1 VTTRV
6 EPGAALTGHIRVPG
20 DKSVSHRAALLGA
33 VGEGETRIEGFGRS
47 GDTESTLRALRA
59 LGVDVADE
67 DVDVVRVGGVGLRGL
82 REPAGPIDAG
92 NAGTLIRL
100 LPGLLAGHEGTFQL
114 TGDESLRARPMER
127 IAEPLRQMG
136 AGVETT
142 DGRPPVTVRGGEL
155 ESIRYR
161 PPMPSAQVKSAVLL
175 AGLYAGG
182 GETTVEEPLPTRD
195 HTELMLAQAG
205 VRVVRRRDRVSVAP
219 PQRLELGTVA
229 VPGDFSSAAPFI
241 VAATLLA
248 GSNLYIHDVGINP
261 TRTGLLDVLERMGA
275 HIAIFNRR
283 RLGREPV
290 ADLEVRSAPL
300 TATSVAPGEVPRM
313 IDELPLFALAAAS
326 ARGDSVVRGAEE
338 LRYKETDRIE
348 SVKEALRAL
357 GARVTAGH
365 DVLGVRGV
373 TARPKGGGVDA
384 RGDHR
389 LAILGGVAG
398 VVSREG
404 VRIEGAEAASVSFP
418 GFFELLESVTER

>member
-20 DKSVSHRAALLGA
+20 DKSVSHRAALLAA

-59 LGVDVADE
+59 LGVDVTDE
-67 DVDVVRVGGVGLRGL
+67 DVDVVRVRGVGLRGL

-100 LPGLLAGHEGTFQL
+100 LSGLLAGHEGTFEL
-114 TGDESLRARPMER
+114 TGDESLRSRPMER

-175 AGLYAGG
+175 AGLYARG
-182 GETTVEEPLPTRD
+182 GETTVEEPIPTRD
-195 HTELMLAQAG
+195 HTELLLAHAG
-205 VRVVRRRDRVSVAP
+205 VRVARRPDRVSVAP
-219 PQRLELGTVA
+219 PERLELATID
-229 VPGDFSSAAPFI
+229 VPGDFSAAAPFI

-261 TRTGLLDVLERMGA
+261 TRTGLLDVLERMGGHVA
-275 HIAIFNRR
+275 VFNRR

-326 ARGDSVVRGAEE
+326 ARGESVVRGAGE
-338 LRYKETDRIE
+338 LRHKETDRIE
-348 SVKEALRAL
+348 SVKEALKAL
-357 GARVTAGH
+357 GARVTASH

-373 TARPKGGGVDA
+373 PSRPKGGGVDA

-389 LAILGGVAG
+389 LAILGGIAG

-404 VRIEGAEAASVSFP
+404 VRIEGAESAAVSFP